1 MLTKLKTEN
10 LEVVDHYN
18 SNKQSEKKKTLEYF
32 QGTRQTLANISILK
46 ISNVIRKYTYVE
58 QKPLI
63 IFPSKY
69 MGIPISKRKLFLLRE
84 VL

>member
-18 SNKQSEKKKTLEYF
+18 SNKQSEKKPLEYF

-46 ISNVIRKYTYVE
+46 ISNVIRKYVE

>member
-18 SNKQSEKKKTLEYF
+18 SNKQSEKKTLEYF

-46 ISNVIRKYTYVE
+46 ISNVIRKYVE

-69 MGIPISKRKLFLLRE
+69 MGIPISKRNLFLFRE

>member
-18 SNKQSEKKKTLEYF
+18 SNKQSEKKTLEYF

-46 ISNVIRKYTYVE
+46 ISNVIRKYVE